1 MLLSVMII
9 VSMIA
14 GVGFYAIS
22 PSRALGPA
30 AVGLG
35 TSGNF
40 VILAESGI
48 STATA
53 TTAITGDIGVSP
65 IASTAITGFGLV
77 LDGSGTFSTS
87 TLVAGRVYAA
97 DYAAPTPTM
106 LTTAVGDMV
115 TAYNDAAGRTTPDFT
130 DLGAGDITSLTL
142 VPGLYKWNTG
152 LTVGA
157 AGVTISGAANDVWI
171 FQVSGTLTLASNAIV
186 TLSGG
191 AQASNIFWQVAG
203 SVTIGSSAAM
213 KGVILCATLI
223 AMNTGATLEG
233 RALSQTA
240 VTLDSNSV
248 TAGTVIPEF
257 SQVLIPFVGVLLVI
271 VIVSR
276 RRNEKT

>member
-1 MLLSVMII
+1 MLISMTII
-9 VSMIA
+9 ASMIA
-14 GVGFYAIS
+14 GVGFYAVS
-22 PSRALGPA
+22 PSRALGPT
-30 AVGLG
+30 AVNLN

-65 IASTAITGFGLV
+65 IAATAITGFGLI
-77 LDGSGTFSTS
+77 LDVSGTFSTS
-87 TLVAGRVYAA
+87 TLVNGRVYAA

-106 LTTAVGDMV
+106 LATAVNDMV

-130 DLGAGDITSLTL
+130 DLGAGDITSQTL

-157 AGVTISGAANDVWI
+157 AGVTISGASADVWI